1 MFDSTRDL
9 TVEESVEEAMIID
22 LNSNLPE
29 HHNG

>member
-9 TVEESVEEAMIID
+9 TVEESVEEGMIID

-29 HHNG
+29 HHDG